1 MKNKMKKVLIAC
13 MGLLVAGSM
22 LLAACGPQAT
32 ATEAPPAE
40 APTTAAQ
47 PTEAPTTAE
56 QPTEAAAPTE
66 PPASSNPTQVVFVEA
81 GGYTSLDPFTNAW
94 HATPTYAVFATLIGY
109 SPDLQYEPRLA
120 ESWTFADDNMS
131 MTMKL
136 RQDAV
141 FTDGTPVNAEAV
153 KWDMDKFLDPEL
165 ASPAGGTLR
174 QYVASVDV
182 VDDYTLRFN
191 LISPF
196 AYLLDELTGL
206 EIPSPT
212 AYQELGPEK
221 YAQALTSA
229 GEFVVKEVIPDVS
242 ILYDKNTEYDYGI
255 SSCKNQGPPQFDQ
268 LLIKYINDTEVAYAS
283 LETGEADIVSIP
295 PQYLQQA
302 KDNPNIGVIESVT
315 TTTNYFGMNNEFH
328 PFDVEG
334 VRQAI
339 AYAINRQ
346 EIVDIAYEGEAKVL
360 YQPLAPGN
368 LGYNPDLEAYGQATS
383 DDVDKANS
391 MLDELG
397 YVDTDGD
404 GIRETPEGEPM
415 DYALMFPQ
423 DPTLQRVAETLQAQ
437 LLNIGINTHLDVV
450 DDTTMRQK
458 TAEGSHQMFTWQY
471 GLLTPNITT
480 YIFDSSRIGA
490 SNRNHV
496 NDPQLDALLAAQDQQ
511 LDPVK
516 RQAAV
521 DAVTKYLIDHRFHVP
536 LFSPMNYTGYR
547 SDKLDPQLVD
557 KLGGIYWCD
566 LIVK

>member
-1 MKNKMKKVLIAC
+1 MKNKMKKVFFAC
-13 MGLLVAGSM
+13 IGLLVAGSM
-22 LLAACGPQAT
+22 IMAACAPQAT

-40 APTTAAQ
+40 APTTGVQ
-47 PTEAPTTAE
+47 PTEAPTTGE
-56 QPTEAAAPTE
+56 QPTE
-66 PPASSNPTQVVFVEA
+66 PPAASNPTQVVFVEP

-94 HATPTYAVFATLIGY
+94 HATPTYAVFATLISY

-120 ESWTFADDNMS
+120 ESWSFSDDNMS
-131 MTMKL
+131 MTLKL
-136 RQDAV
+136 RQDAT

-153 KWDMDKFLDPEL
+153 KWDMDKYLDPEL
-165 ASPAGGTLR
+165 ASPGGGTIR

-182 VDDYTLRFN
+182 VDEYTLRFN

-196 AYLLDELTGL
+196 AYLLDELANL

-212 AYQELGPEK
+212 AYQTLGPEK
-221 YAQALTSA
+221 FAQALTSA

-242 ILYDKNTEYDYGI
+242 VLYDRNAEYNYGI
-255 SSCKNQGPPQFDQ
+255 SSCANQGPPQFDQ

-283 LETGEADIVSIP
+283 LETGEVDIASIP
-295 PQYLQQA
+295 PQYLEQA
-302 KDNPNIGVIESVT
+302 KANPNIGVIESVT
-315 TTTNYFGMNNEFH
+315 TSTQYFGMNNEFH

-339 AYAINRQ
+339 AYALDRQ
-346 EIVDIAYEGEAKVL
+346 EIVDIAYEGQAKVL

-383 DDVDKANS
+383 DDPDKANA

-404 GIRETPEGEPM
+404 GIRETPEGDKM
-415 DYALMFPQ
+415 DYDLMFPQ
-423 DPTLQRVAETLQAQ
+423 DPTNQRVAETIQSE
-437 LLNIGINTHLDVV
+437 LLNIGISTHLDVV
-450 DDTTMRQK
+450 DDTTMREK
-458 TAEGSHQMFTWQY
+458 TAEGSHEMFYWGY

-521 DAVTKYLIDHRFHVP
+521 DEVTKYIIDHRFNVP

-566 LIVK
+566 LLVK